1 MRIKSFATIR
11 KNVLRRVKVVVM
23 LFFLLCVQNTFA
35 QGLTDIFLE
44 GIALMEQAQN
54 EKQVKTIKIRV
65 KNGLYIEMVKVEA
78 GTFTMGA
85 TSEQE
90 DAGDYSKPTHQVTL
104 TKDFYIGKYEVTQ
117 SLWRAIMGKNPST
130 KKGANLPV
138 ETVSW
143 NDCQIFIRKLNAI
156 TKKKFRLPTEAEWEY
171 AARGGKYSKGYRYSG
186 SNTLSDVGWYDG
198 GRDKN
203 SHRNYTHPVGTKQP
217 NELGIYDM
225 SGNVEEWCQDWY
237 NKYSNLSQ
245 TNPAGPVHGTNRIV
259 RGGNGWGLE
268 DDCQNSS
275 RPNNIFPELYAP
287 TYRNLVRGLR
297 LVLTAK

>member
-11 KNVLRRVKVVVM
+11 KNVSRRVKVVVM
-23 LFFLLCVQNTFA
+23 FFFLLCVQNTFA
-35 QGLTDIFLE
+35 QGLTDIFLQ

-90 DAGDYSKPTHQVTL
+90 DPYDDDHKPTHQVTL
-104 TKDFYIGKYEVTQ
+104 TRDYYIGKYEVTQ
-117 SLWRAIMGKNPST
+117 SLWKAVMGTNPSS
-130 KKGANLPV
+130 KKGSNLPV
-138 ETVSW
+138 EKVSW

-156 TKKKFRLPTEAEWEY
+156 TKRKFRLPTEAEWEY

-186 SNTLSDVGWYDG
+186 SNTLSDVGWYEG
-198 GRDKN
+198 ARVN
-203 SHRNYTHPVGTKQP
+203 PQNCIHPIGSKQP
-217 NELGIYDM
+217 NELGVYDM
-225 SGNVEEWCQDWY
+225 SGNVAEWCQDWY
-237 NKYSNLSQ
+237 GKYSSLSQ
-245 TNPAGPVHGTNRIV
+245 TNPTGSVQGTSRVV
-259 RGGNGWGLE
+259 RGGDGYGFDIE
-268 DDCQNSS
+268 CQNSYRS
-275 RPNNIFPELYAP
+275 NSIFQELCTPN
-287 TYRNLVRGLR
+287 YRQFNRGLR

>member
-35 QGLTDIFLE
+35 QGLTDIFLQ

-90 DAGDYSKPTHQVTL
+90 DAGDYCKPTHQVTL
-104 TKDFYIGKYEVTQ
+104 TKDYYIGKYEVTQ
-117 SLWRAIMGKNPST
+117 ALWKSVMGNNPSWPWPQWR
-130 KKGANLPV
+130 GNNLPV
-138 ETVSW
+138 NGVSW
-143 NDCQIFIRKLNAI
+143 NDCQKFIVKLNRL
-156 TKKKFRLPTEAEWEY
+156 TGKKFRLPTEAEWEY
-171 AARGGKYSKGYRYSG
+171 AAKGGQKSCGYKYSG
-186 SNTLSDVGWYDG
+186 SDNASDVAWFADNS
-198 GRDKN
+198 GRRLN
-203 SHRNYTHPVGTKQP
+203 PVGTKQP

-225 SGNVEEWCQDWY
+225 SGNVSEWCQD
-237 NKYSNLSQ
+237 KFGEYSNFSQ
-245 TNPAGPVHGTNRIV
+245 INPTGPIEGKFRIY
-259 RGGNGWGLE
+259 RGGNA
-268 DDCQNSS
+268 SS
-275 RPNNIFPELYAP
+275 KAIVSLPFCRCGQDPDSGDPITGF
-287 TYRNLVRGLR
+287 R
-297 LVLTAK
+297 LALSE

>member
-11 KNVLRRVKVVVM
+11 KNVSRRVKVVVM
-23 LFFLLCVQNTFA
+23 FFFLLCVQNTFA
-35 QGLTDIFLE
+35 QGLTDIFLQ

-90 DAGDYSKPTHQVTL
+90 DPYDDHKPTHQVTL
-104 TKDFYIGKYEVTQ
+104 TRDYYIGKYEVTQ
-117 SLWRAIMGKNPST
+117 SLWKAVMGTNPSS
-130 KKGANLPV
+130 KKGSNLPV
-138 ETVSW
+138 EKVSW

-156 TKKKFRLPTEAEWEY
+156 TKRKFRLPTEAEWEY

-186 SNTLSDVGWYDG
+186 SNTLSDVGWYEG
-198 GRDKN
+198 ARVN
-203 SHRNYTHPVGTKQP
+203 PQNCIHPIGSKQP
-217 NELGIYDM
+217 NELGVYDM
-225 SGNVEEWCQDWY
+225 SGNVAEWCQDWY
-237 NKYSNLSQ
+237 GKYSSLSQ
-245 TNPAGPVHGTNRIV
+245 TNPTGSVQGTSRVV
-259 RGGNGWGLE
+259 RGGDGYGFDIE
-268 DDCQNSS
+268 CQNSYRS
-275 RPNNIFPELYAP
+275 NSIFQELCTPN
-287 TYRNLVRGLR
+287 YRQFNRGLR

>member
-35 QGLTDIFLE
+35 QGLTDIFLQ

-104 TKDFYIGKYEVTQ
+104 TKDYYIGKYEVTQ
-117 SLWRAIMGKNPST
+117 SLWRAIMGKNP
-130 KKGANLPV
+130 
-138 ETVSW
+138 
-143 NDCQIFIRKLNAI
+143 
-156 TKKKFRLPTEAEWEY
+156 
-171 AARGGKYSKGYRYSG
+171 
-186 SNTLSDVGWYDG
+186 
-198 GRDKN
+198 
-203 SHRNYTHPVGTKQP
+203 
-217 NELGIYDM
+217 
-225 SGNVEEWCQDWY
+225 
-237 NKYSNLSQ
+237 
-245 TNPAGPVHGTNRIV
+245 
-259 RGGNGWGLE
+259 
-268 DDCQNSS
+268 
-275 RPNNIFPELYAP
+275 
-287 TYRNLVRGLR
+287 
-297 LVLTAK
+297 